1 MGEQARYPVPA
12 DFVRVED
19 VISRSRFITTL
30 VMADTRESALS
41 FVDAVKEEFADA
53 THNCWAYLVGPPGT
67 MGCVGVSDDGE
78 PHGTAG
84 KPMLNVLMHSGLGDV
99 AVVVTRYYGGQ
110 KLGRGGLVRAY
121 SGGVKRAVDQSER
134 AEKVAWVRGVLTLD
148 YTYGAPL
155 KQLYPQYEVEL
166 LEEDFTDRVTHFVRL
181 PAENMLS
188 FQNEVFN
195 LTNGRVKVK
204 LLESSEEPEL

>member
-41 FVDAVKEEFADA
+41 FVDAVKDEFSDA

-84 KPMLNVLMHSGLGDV
+84 KPMLNVLLHSGLGDV
-99 AVVVTRYYGGQ
+99 AVVVTRYYGGT

-121 SGGVKRAVDQSER
+121 SGGVKRAVEQCER
-134 AEKVAWVRGVLTLD
+134 AQKVAWVRAVLTLD

-155 KQLYPQYEVEL
+155 KQVYPCLLYTSDAADE
-166 LEEDFTDRVTHFVRL
+166 
-181 PAENMLS
+181 
-188 FQNEVFN
+188 
-195 LTNGRVKVK
+195 
-204 LLESSEEPEL
+204 